1 MKLAGW
7 KPLNKSAETI
17 ETQHDVSTHNLR
29 EWLPEQKLPLKL
41 HRHYQP
47 WIDSEN
53 GFQRCL
59 MSRKS
64 TNHPPAPQAT
74 PHPNKPTARNN
85 AINWDQTTHADTL
98 LQTPTASNDFVLSTT
113 SKYTTYIANIL
124 HTHSSVQTTAY
135 TSYIYTAYIYTAYT
149 YKLRGTKRPKHTAH
163 YTKLER
169 SWNDRI
175 IPLELVLQTSRRH
188 TTCNSSRPGSSPNKF
203 ESSR

>member
-7 KPLNKSAETI
+7 KPLHKSAETI
-17 ETQHDVSTHNLR
+17 ETQHKTTPKTTQTLPAMDWLR
-29 EWLPEQKLPLKL
+29 EWLPAVLDVTEEHKP
-41 HRHYQP
+41 
-47 WIDSEN
+47 
-53 GFQRCL
+53 
-59 MSRKS
+59 
-64 TNHPPAPQAT
+64 PPAPQAT

-135 TSYIYTAYIYTAYT
+135 TSYISAYIHCGHIQITWNKKPKT
-149 YKLRGTKRPKHTAH
+149 HCTLNKDGTQ
-163 YTKLER
+163 
-169 SWNDRI
+169 W
-175 IPLELVLQTSRRH
+175 
-188 TTCNSSRPGSSPNKF
+188 SSPNKF